1 VIRSPPIVPGIEGR
15 QGFAEWG
22 PDKDSELA
30 SAQNSGRF
38 PLHAGLVLRAAKI
51 IIRTSTCAA
60 LLALLLWLAIYN
72 GQPLFSP
79 DTSAYIRGFDGGMVW
94 LIGRTTEWTTWASEL
109 PSGRGAANDRA
120 PEGTSFQSPGFIIAG
135 RSVSYGALL
144 YLGELLGKLWASVA
158 RTLEAVWDAIGQLL
172 PAFIPKECANY
183 HWIRLNLNSSRSS
196 VLNQKFVAF

>member
-1 VIRSPPIVPGIEGR
+1 
-15 QGFAEWG
+15 
-22 PDKDSELA
+22 
-30 SAQNSGRF
+30 
-38 PLHAGLVLRAAKI
+38 
-51 IIRTSTCAA
+51 
-60 LLALLLWLAIYN
+60 
-72 GQPLFSP
+72 
-79 DTSAYIRGFDGGMVW
+79 MVR
-94 LIGRTTEWTTWASEL
+94 LTGRTTEWTTWASEL